1 MSNKDQSGLFDT
13 SDIDSL
19 DIQIEKEDLLKKS

>member
-1 MSNKDQSGLFDT
+1 MSNKDQTGLFGT

-19 DIQIEKEDLLKKS
+19 DIQIEKEDFIKKS